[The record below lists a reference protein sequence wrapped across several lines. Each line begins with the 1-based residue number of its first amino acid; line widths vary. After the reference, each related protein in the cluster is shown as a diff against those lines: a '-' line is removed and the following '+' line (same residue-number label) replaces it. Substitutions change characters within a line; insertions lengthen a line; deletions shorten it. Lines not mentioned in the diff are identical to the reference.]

1 MLFEE
6 GNAEY
11 ATAMQY
17 SLYKIY
23 SNNNNNNQYV
33 KCIHTHTQYIHLIQ
47 IDIAMQKGVLQRSRG
62 NH

>member
-23 SNNNNNNQYV
+23 SNNNNNNNQYV
-33 KCIHTHTQYIHLIQ
+33 KCIHTHTHNTYI
-47 IDIAMQKGVLQRSRG
+47 
-62 NH
+62 